1 MIDMFL
7 EIGFELV
14 GQEDTEV
21 GYVRDY
27 KYYPSYMGDNH
38 YTLVRFTY
46 RKGGD
51 NDWRL
56 YIHKNS
62 DGSYVDSLFQIT
74 DYLEWNKVLIKKYF
88 DRIFFIEI
96 RDKKLEELGI

>member
-21 GYVRDY
+21 GYVRY

-62 DGSYVDSLFQIT
+62 DGSYVDSLFQLS
-74 DYLEWNKVLIKKYF
+74 DYSDFNKVLIKKYF
-88 DRIFFIEI
+88 DRIFYIEI